1 MSTYT
6 MSQKDVLR
14 VGLLSKYISQPEA
27 QAQIELTSMALP
39 VTLLVDTYEVPQRHD
54 ALPRKRVNVRYVIT
68 ATMTDAIVTPL
79 VYQSIQSFS
88 EVIPGG
94 EGDLVNIGDL
104 LDIVKSIETRVAFWD
119 DYCAHGGWIS
129 ADIMEAIYDAW
140 SLPDWVD
147 RAHFEA
153 PLIYIS
159 GDIKDNAIF
168 PDVRVDAGNKISAR
182 QMTWAI
188 RYLIE
193 RGLLPEK
200 AFEMGPEDWDDEMAD
215 KVFQVCLFGEVVM
228 D

>member
-14 VGLLSKYISQPEA
+14 VGLLSKYISQPDA

-39 VTLLVDTYEVPQRHD
+39 VTLLVDTYEIPQRYD
-54 ALPRKRVNVRYVIT
+54 YAPRKRINVRYAIT
-68 ATMTDAIVTPL
+68 AHGPDVIVTPL
-79 VYQSIQSFS
+79 VYHSIQSLS
-88 EVIPGG
+88 EVIAGG
-94 EGDLVNIGDL
+94 EGDLVNISDL
-104 LDIVKSIETRVAFWD
+104 LDIVKSIEERVAFWD
-119 DYCAHGGWIS
+119 GYCLHGGSITT
-129 ADIMEAIYDAW
+129 DIMEAIYDAW

-147 RAHFEA
+147 RAHLEND
-153 PLIYIS
+153 IIHIS

-200 AFEMGPEDWDDEMAD
+200 AFEMSAEDWDDEMAD